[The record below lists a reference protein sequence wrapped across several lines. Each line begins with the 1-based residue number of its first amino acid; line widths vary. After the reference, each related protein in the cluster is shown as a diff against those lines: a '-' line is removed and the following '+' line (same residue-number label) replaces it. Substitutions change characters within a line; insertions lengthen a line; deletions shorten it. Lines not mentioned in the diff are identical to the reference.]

1 MYIDPGTGSVLFQV
15 LIASALGAGVL
26 IKIFW
31 KKIVSL
37 FSKKPVEVSGT
48 QDEAIDSDVDGVT
61 K

>member
-37 FSKKPVEVSGT
+37 LSKKTVEVSET
-48 QDEAIDSDVDGVT
+48 QNESVDSHVDGAA

>member
-31 KKIVSL
+31 RKIVTL
-37 FSKKPVEVSGT
+37 FSKKGT
-48 QDEAIDSDVDGVT
+48 VVAASEGSDMTDCDGAD